1 MRTIYPSE
9 TLSFND
15 WIIYIHKENIRI
27 RIQKL
32 NHYEQNLG
40 SKKSVSHYQRRI
52 GQGTIGGGKLSQV
65 SCAEVEND

>member
-1 MRTIYPSE
+1 MRTTYPTE
-9 TLSFND
+9 TLEFND
-15 WIIYIHKENIRI
+15 WMIYIQKEIIRI

-52 GQGTIGGGKLSQV
+52 GQGTIGGRKFPPIG
-65 SCAEVEND
+65 CAEIEID

>member
-1 MRTIYPSE
+1 MRTTYPTE
-9 TLSFND
+9 TLEFND
-15 WIIYIHKENIRI
+15 WMIYIQKEIIRI

-52 GQGTIGGGKLSQV
+52 GQGTARGGRFPQN
-65 SCAEVEND
+65 SCAEIKID